1 MHSYHCP
8 HDLETLS
15 RPHDL
20 EPLSRS
26 DPDLWRGI
34 Y

>member
-15 RPHDL
+15 R
-20 EPLSRS
+20 S

-34 Y
+34 NFSIGHPQS